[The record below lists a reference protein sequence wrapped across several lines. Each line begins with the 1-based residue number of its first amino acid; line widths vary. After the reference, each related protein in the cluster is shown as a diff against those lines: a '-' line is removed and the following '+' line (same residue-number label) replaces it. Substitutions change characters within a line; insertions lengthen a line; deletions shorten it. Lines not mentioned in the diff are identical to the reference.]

1 MLKTFLFS
9 MLEKDLLENRI
20 DEFLQFHKEIE
31 EKFSMKLANKM
42 EIETAQGI
50 KQIISEANEEC
61 TLPEQIR
68 LNKQLAT
75 LLITLGSLASERI
88 KQANVAFRY
97 VRWRKH
103 SEWTPVKEVLIKRL
117 EKLLVGDIEEEVA
130 KRTFAEEMIESNL
143 QGLADWL
150 TTLHRD
156 ANGFKSA
163 LQRQIDYN
171 IRDYASA
178 QHTAE

>member
-1 MLKTFLFS
+1 MEKEL
-9 MLEKDLLENRI
+9 LEKRI
-20 DEFLQFHKEIE
+20 DEFLEFHKEIE
-31 EKFSMKLANKM
+31 KEFGVKLANEM
-42 EIETAQGI
+42 EKSTVKYI
-50 KQIISEANEEC
+50 KEVIGWANEEC

-97 VRWRKH
+97 VRWRRH
-103 SEWTPVKEVLIKRL
+103 SEWTPAKEMLIKRL
-117 EKLLVGDIEEEVA
+117 EKILVGDIEEEVS
-130 KRTFAEEMIESNL
+130 KRTFAEEMIESNV

-171 IRDYASA
+171 IRDYQNA